1 MIIGISGYAQ
11 SGKDTVAELLVTKY
25 GFERV
30 AFADAIRNFVYDIN
44 PKVHVGYDIVTTVKT
59 LVDNEGW
66 DEAKKHS
73 EVREL
78 LQKVGVAARN
88 QFGED
93 FWVRQALSKVGYTQN
108 TVITDVRFKN
118 EAMSIKDKDYSQLWR
133 VTRPGVGPI
142 NKHISEVDLD
152 DWNRWDY
159 EFINSGSLEDLELTI
174 STRMNQ
180 LV

>member
-1 MIIGISGYAQ
+1 MIIGISGYAR
-11 SGKDTVAELLVTKY
+11 SGKDTVAELLVNKY

-30 AFADAIRNFVYDIN
+30 AFADALRNFVYEMN
-44 PKVHVGYDIVTTVKT
+44 PLVNRENNIREIVDA
-59 LVDNEGW
+59 LGW
-66 DEAKKHS
+66 DEAKAKP
-73 EVREL
+73 EVREC
-78 LQKVGVAARN
+78 LQNVGLAARK
-88 QFGED
+88 QFGEE
-93 FWVRQALSKVGYTQN
+93 FWVRQALGKVGYTQN
-108 TVITDVRFKN
+108 VVITDVRFKN
-118 EAMSIKDKDYSQLWR
+118 EAASIKDKDYSQMWR

-159 EFINSGSLEDLELTI
+159 EFINSGSLEDLEFTI